1 MATNSSSFA
10 LRRSRSKADSSS
22 PTASFGHPVV
32 LLTTTI
38 IALLVVGI
46 IMILS
51 ASSVQSFASYGSSF
65 VFFKKQLVSVAL
77 GLAAFFLTYR
87 IDYRRLKGFGYLLL
101 PAVALLLL
109 VVLLP
114 GVGDTVGG
122 SQRWIRLGFT
132 DFQPSEL
139 AKFALILFAADVF
152 ARKEESTFLEFSH
165 TALPMLPAIGILAG
179 LIMMQPDLG
188 TTMLLAFI
196 AIGML
201 FVAGAPLRHII
212 PIGFLGAGLAIG
224 AGLAAPYRRERILA
238 FMDPWKDPLESGYHA
253 IQSMIA
259 LGSGGIFGVGLGASR
274 QKWSYIPNAHTD
286 FIYAIIGE
294 ELGLVGTFGVL
305 GLFLF
310 LAFMGI
316 RTAVRAPDRF
326 GMLIASGI
334 TIWISL
340 QALVNMGAVTS
351 SLPITGIPLPLV
363 SFGGTSLV
371 VSLAAMGV
379 LLNIAKQGEDGP
391 TPRRKRKRGPARRNP
406 AGPARRDRKNS
417 GRPVPAR

>member
-1 MATNSSSFA
+1 M
-10 LRRSRSKADSSS
+10 
-22 PTASFGHPVV
+22 
-32 LLTTTI
+32 
-38 IALLVVGI
+38 
-46 IMILS
+46 
-51 ASSVQSFASYGSSF
+51 
-65 VFFKKQLVSVAL
+65 
-77 GLAAFFLTYR
+77 
-87 IDYRRLKGFGYLLL
+87 
-101 PAVALLLL
+101 
-109 VVLLP
+109 
-114 GVGDTVGG
+114 
-122 SQRWIRLGFT
+122 
-132 DFQPSEL
+132 
-139 AKFALILFAADVF
+139 
-152 ARKEESTFLEFSH
+152 
-165 TALPMLPAIGILAG
+165 
-179 LIMMQPDLG
+179 
-188 TTMLLAFI
+188 
-196 AIGML
+196 
-201 FVAGAPLRHII
+201 
-212 PIGFLGAGLAIG
+212 
-224 AGLAAPYRRERILA
+224 A

-351 SLPITGIPLPLV
+351 SLPITGVPLPLV
-363 SFGGTSLV
+363 SFGGTSLI

-391 TPRRKRKRGPARRNP
+391 TPRHRRKRRNAR
-406 AGPARRDRKNS
+406 PARRDRRN
-417 GRPVPAR
+417 GRTKPAAAR

>member
-1 MATNSSSFA
+1 
-10 LRRSRSKADSSS
+10 LQIRRVRASQVPVGS
-22 PTASFGHPVV
+22 PIRFGHPVLV
-32 LLTTTI
+32 LSFTSIGLG
-38 IALLVVGI
+38 VVGRV
-46 IMILS
+46 MILS
-51 ASSVQSFASYGSSF
+51 ASSVQSFADYGSSF
-65 VFFKKQLVSVAL
+65 VFFKKQLASVVL
-77 GLAAFFLTYR
+77 GVIAFLVAFRL
-87 IDYRRLKGFGYLLL
+87 DYRRLKGFGYLAL
-101 PAVALLLL
+101 PLVAGLLLA
-109 VVLLP
+109 VLIP
-114 GVGDTVGG
+114 GVGVTSGG
-122 SQRWIRLGFT
+122 SQRWIPFGFT

-139 AKFALILFAADVF
+139 AKFSLVLFAADVF
-152 ARKEESTFLEFSH
+152 ARKRETSFREFTH
-165 TALPMLPAIGILAG
+165 TAIPMLPALGMLAI

-201 FVAGAPLRHII
+201 FVAGAPLRHVI
-212 PIGFLGAGLAIG
+212 PIGLSGAGMAVLAG
-224 AGLAAPYRRERILA
+224 VAAPYRRERILA
-238 FMDPWKDPLESGYHA
+238 FMDPWKDPLETGYHA

-294 ELGLVGTFGVL
+294 ELGLLGTLMVL
-305 GLFLF
+305 GLFIL
-310 LAFMGI
+310 LAFLGI
-316 RTAVRAPDRF
+316 RTARKAPDRF

-351 SLPITGIPLPLV
+351 SLPITGVPLPLV

-371 VSLAAMGV
+371 ISLAAMGV

-391 TPRRKRKRGPARRNP
+391 PPRRSARRRSAGRTRRSRGRGPQRTSARR
-406 AGPARRDRKNS
+406 R
-417 GRPVPAR
+417 

>member
-10 LRRSRSKADSSS
+10 LRRDRSKAGSSS
-22 PTASFGHPVV
+22 PAASFGHPVV

-46 IMILS
+46 VMILS

-77 GLAAFFLTYR
+77 GLVAFFLAYR

-101 PAVALLLL
+101 PLVAVLLF

-114 GVGDTVGG
+114 GLGVTSGG
-122 SQRWIRLGFT
+122 SQRWIQLGFT

-212 PIGFLGAGLAIG
+212 PIGFLGAGLAIL
-224 AGLAAPYRRERILA
+224 AGLAAPYRRERIMA

-259 LGSGGIFGVGLGASR
+259 LGSGGLFGVGLGASR

-316 RTAVRAPDRF
+316 RTAIRAPDRF

-351 SLPITGIPLPLV
+351 SMPITGVPLPLV
-363 SFGGTSLV
+363 SFGGTSVV

-391 TPRRKRKRGPARRNP
+391 TPRPRRKRRRNAKNRAKPAPAR
-406 AGPARRDRKNS
+406 
-417 GRPVPAR
+417 

>member
-1 MATNSSSFA
+1 VATNSSSFA
-10 LRRSRSKADSSS
+10 LRRGRSKTDSSS
-22 PTASFGHPVV
+22 TTASFGHPVV

-77 GLAAFFLTYR
+77 GLVAFFLAYR

-101 PAVALLLL
+101 PAVALLLFL
-109 VVLLP
+109 VLLP

-122 SQRWIRLGFT
+122 SQRWIPLGFT

-152 ARKEESTFLEFSH
+152 ARKEESTFLQFSH

-224 AGLAAPYRRERILA
+224 AGLAAPYRRDRILA

-259 LGSGGIFGVGLGASR
+259 LGSGGLFGVGLGASR

-294 ELGLVGTFGVL
+294 ELGLVGTVGVL

-391 TPRRKRKRGPARRNP
+391 TPRPKRRSRR
-406 AGPARRDRKNS
+406 RNS
-417 GRPVPAR
+417 GRPAAAR

>member
-10 LRRSRSKADSSS
+10 LRRGRSKAGSSS

-46 IMILS
+46 VMILS

-65 VFFKKQLVSVAL
+65 VFFKKQLISVAL
-77 GLAAFFLTYR
+77 GLVAFFLAYR

-101 PAVALLLL
+101 PVVAILLFI
-109 VVLLP
+109 VLLP
-114 GVGDTVGG
+114 GLGVTVGG
-122 SQRWIRLGFT
+122 SQRWIQLGFT

-212 PIGFLGAGLAIG
+212 PIGFLGAGLAIL
-224 AGLAAPYRRERILA
+224 AGLAAPYRRERIMA

-259 LGSGGIFGVGLGASR
+259 LGSGGLFGVGLGASR

-294 ELGLVGTFGVL
+294 ELGLIGTFGVL

-316 RTAVRAPDRF
+316 RTAIRAPDRF

-351 SLPITGIPLPLV
+351 SLPITGVPLPLV
-363 SFGGTSLV
+363 SFGGTSVV

-391 TPRRKRKRGPARRNP
+391 TPRPRRKGRRNSRNRAKPAPAR
-406 AGPARRDRKNS
+406 
-417 GRPVPAR
+417 

>member
-1 MATNSSSFA
+1 MATNSSAFA
-10 LRRSRSKADSSS
+10 LRRARSEDDTDA
-22 PTASFGHPVV
+22 PIARFGHPVV
-32 LLTTTI
+32 LLTTAI
-38 IALLVVGI
+38 SALLVVGI
-46 IMILS
+46 VMILS
-51 ASSVQSFASYGSSF
+51 ASSVQSFANYGSSF

-77 GLAAFFLTYR
+77 GLAAFFVAYR

-101 PAVALLLL
+101 PAVALLLFL
-109 VVLLP
+109 VLLP
-114 GVGDTVGG
+114 GVGVTVGG

-165 TALPMLPAIGILAG
+165 TAIPMLPAIGILAG

-212 PIGFLGAGLAIG
+212 PIGFSGAGLAIM
-224 AGLAAPYRRERILA
+224 AGLAAPYRRERIMA

-259 LGSGGIFGVGLGASR
+259 LGSGGFLGVGLGASR

-294 ELGLVGTFGVL
+294 ELGLLGTFGVL

-316 RTAVRAPDRF
+316 RTAVKAPDRF

-351 SLPITGIPLPLV
+351 SLPITGVPLPLV

-371 VSLAAMGV
+371 ISLAAMGV

-391 TPRRKRKRGPARRNP
+391 TPRRKR
-406 AGPARRDRKNS
+406 AGPARRDRRNKTKRRT
-417 GRPVPAR
+417 RPAPAR

>member
-1 MATNSSSFA
+1 MATNSNAFE
-10 LRRSRSKADSSS
+10 LRRARSRDESGS
-22 PTASFGHPVV
+22 PTAHFGHPVV

-38 IALLVVGI
+38 SALLVVGI
-46 IMILS
+46 VMILS

-77 GLAAFFLTYR
+77 GLAAFFVAYR

-101 PAVALLLL
+101 PAVALLLFL
-109 VVLLP
+109 VLLP
-114 GVGDTVGG
+114 GVGVTVGG

-139 AKFALILFAADVF
+139 AKLALILFAADVF

-165 TALPMLPAIGILAG
+165 TAIPMLPAIGILAG

-188 TTMLLAFI
+188 TTVLLAFI

-212 PIGFLGAGLAIG
+212 PIGFSGAGLAIM

-259 LGSGGIFGVGLGASR
+259 LGSGGFFVSASV
-274 QKWSYIPNAHTD
+274 Q
-286 FIYAIIGE
+286 
-294 ELGLVGTFGVL
+294 
-305 GLFLF
+305 
-310 LAFMGI
+310 
-316 RTAVRAPDRF
+316 AVRSGPTSPTRTPTSSTPSLGRSSDSSGPSGCWACFSSSPSW
-326 GMLIASGI
+326 ASGPR
-334 TIWISL
+334 SE
-340 QALVNMGAVTS
+340 
-351 SLPITGIPLPLV
+351 P
-363 SFGGTSLV
+363 
-371 VSLAAMGV
+371 
-379 LLNIAKQGEDGP
+379 P
-391 TPRRKRKRGPARRNP
+391 TAS
-406 AGPARRDRKNS
+406 AC
-417 GRPVPAR
+417 